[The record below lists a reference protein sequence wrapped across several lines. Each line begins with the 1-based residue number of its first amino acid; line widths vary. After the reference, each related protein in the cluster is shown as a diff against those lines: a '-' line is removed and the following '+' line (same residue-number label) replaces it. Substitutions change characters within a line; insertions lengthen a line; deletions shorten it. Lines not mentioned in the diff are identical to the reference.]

1 MLFNLFGKGKI
12 CNMELKRPKEYQTI
26 RLFAILGLLTLMIVL
41 LFKVVLFAPQSFD
54 SSRIPAQNVDLH
66 NLQTAPKP
74 AQNK

>member
-1 MLFNLFGKGKI
+1 
-12 CNMELKRPKEYQTI
+12 
-26 RLFAILGLLTLMIVL
+26 
-41 LFKVVLFAPQSFD
+41 VLFAPQSFD